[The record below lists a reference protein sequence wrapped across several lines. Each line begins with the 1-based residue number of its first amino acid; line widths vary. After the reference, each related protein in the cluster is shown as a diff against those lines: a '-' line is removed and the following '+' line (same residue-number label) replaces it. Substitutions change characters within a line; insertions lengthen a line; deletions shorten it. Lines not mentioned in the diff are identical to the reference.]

1 MHNFAPSFSALLHKY
16 CEKVTFEPKCNFLF
30 LFHIVNIITKIS
42 AAEAYLILKNTEM
55 NGNHYGKQN

>member
-30 LFHIVNIITKIS
+30 LLHIVNIITKIS
-42 AAEAYLILKNTEM
+42 DAEAYL
-55 NGNHYGKQN
+55 